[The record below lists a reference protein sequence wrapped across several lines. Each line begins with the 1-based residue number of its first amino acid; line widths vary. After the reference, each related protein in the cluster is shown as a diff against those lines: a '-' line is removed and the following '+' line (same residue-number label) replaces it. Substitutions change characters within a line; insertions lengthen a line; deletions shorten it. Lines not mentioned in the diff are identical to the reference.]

1 MAAYIQR
8 RTEHMG
14 FHPLD
19 WLIILAIGLLIFGPK
34 AIQSIARNAG
44 KTVGQAKEAK
54 DRLLSELPMEELNS
68 VRDHISRIPLSPQQA
83 AVMLLT
89 PEQQREQEKQKKET
103 PPAPEKAE
111 TPSEEKQGAQPQE
124 TSSSGS

>member
-1 MAAYIQR
+1 
-8 RTEHMG
+8 MG

-54 DRLLSELPMEELNS
+54 DKFLAELPMEELNS
-68 VRDHISRIPLSPQQA
+68 VRENISRIPMSPQQA
-83 AVMLLT
+83 AMMLLT
-89 PEQQREQEKQKKET
+89 PEQQRDQEKQKKET
-103 PPAPEKAE
+103 PQAPEKAE
-111 TPSEEKQGAQPQE
+111 TPSEEKQGQE
-124 TSSSGS
+124 STSSSN

>member
-1 MAAYIQR
+1 
-8 RTEHMG
+8 MG

-34 AIQSIARNAG
+34 AIQSVARNAG
-44 KTVGQAKEAK
+44 KTVGHAKEAK
-54 DRLLSELPMEELNS
+54 DKLLAELPMEELNS
-68 VRDHISRIPLSPQQA
+68 VRENIARIPMSPQQA

-89 PEQQREQEKQKKET
+89 PEQQRDQDKQKKET

-111 TPSEEKQGAQPQE
+111 TPSEGKQGTQAQE
-124 TSSSGS
+124 TSSSAS